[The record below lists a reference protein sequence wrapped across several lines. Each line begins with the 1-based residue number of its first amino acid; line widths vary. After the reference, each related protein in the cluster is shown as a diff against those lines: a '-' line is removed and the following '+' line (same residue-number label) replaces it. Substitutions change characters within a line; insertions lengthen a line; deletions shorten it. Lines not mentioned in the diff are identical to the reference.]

1 MNSISVVVPVH
12 NAEDLLGDTIAS
24 ILAQDFPDFRL
35 YIVDDGSTDRTRDVV
50 ASFERDGRVAYLYQE
65 NAGQAAAINRGLRA
79 GREPYVSL
87 CDADDLWRAD
97 RLRLALAELRAD
109 PSLGLVCNDFA
120 KGTDPSQPWDSA
132 WRTLGYRPASG
143 NAFERL
149 LEQCFIPRSG
159 VIIPRPVLDEVGEF
173 SEVIGGQCGTDDLD
187 MWLRIARIRPIACLH
202 VPLTFKRS
210 WEGQYSRR
218 LAMHQSLVRL
228 WEHWVARLEDQG
240 EEPYRL
246 ALKKLSIH
254 LLDLAYK
261 LIVENGDRRGARKQ
275 VLRAACSGAPLPSVA
290 RLFVRSFL

>member
-1 MNSISVVVPVH
+1 MNTVSVIVPFH
-12 NAEDLLGDTIAS
+12 NAEDLLGETIAS
-24 ILAQDFPDFRL
+24 ILAQDFRDFRL
-35 YIVDDGSTDRTRDVV
+35 YLVDDGSTDHTRDVA
-50 ASFERDGRVAYLYQE
+50 ASFARDGRVAYLYQE

-97 RLRLALAELRAD
+97 RLRLALAAIRAD

-120 KGTDPSQPWDSA
+120 RGTDPAQPWVSA

-159 VIIPRPVLDEVGEF
+159 VIIPRPVLDKVGGF
-173 SEVIGGQCGTDDLD
+173 SEVIGGICGSDDLD
-187 MWLRIARIRPIACLH
+187 MWLRIARVRPIACLH
-202 VPLTFKRS
+202 EPLTFRRS
-210 WEGQYSRR
+210 WEGQCSRR
-218 LAMHQSLVRL
+218 LAMIQSLVRL

-240 EEPYRL
+240 AEPHRV
-246 ALKKLSIH
+246 ALEKLSIH

-261 LIVENGDRRGARKQ
+261 LIVENGDRRVARKQ
-275 VLRAACSGAPLPSVA
+275 VFRAACCGAPLPSVA
-290 RLFVRSFL
+290 RLFVRTFL